1 MLALY
6 RNCLKKK
13 QLQDM
18 DIEFEKEMIRNK
30 KRRKQVAEENNN
42 NVKESRFLTATTCT
56 FWKSRYNMSFKQ
68 KCL

>member
-1 MLALY
+1 
-6 RNCLKKK
+6 
-13 QLQDM
+13 M
-18 DIEFEKEMIRNK
+18 DIEFEKEMNRNK
-30 KRRKQVAEENNN
+30 KTRKQVAEENNI